1 MIMKPKNYFSVF
13 AKMPIEAKIFT
24 LQRAL
29 NCHPDEAKAI
39 IEKLE
44 TELKYQETLL
54 SLTQRKSHI
63 TEQETELIDKIKR
76 VRLSDRRRKKEGK
89 QERLIRLRYFHEI
102 EKLRKEGLGWRKI
115 SEYIKTYHHKQIS
128 HVTIR
133 NAYLKIKKQME
144 GDVEG

>member
-1 MIMKPKNYFSVF
+1 MKPKNYFSVF
-13 AKMPIEAKIFT
+13 AKMPLEAKIFT

-29 NCHPDEAKAI
+29 NCHPDEAKEI

-44 TELKYQETLL
+44 NELKYQETLL
-54 SLTQRKSHI
+54 SLVQRKAHI
-63 TEQETELIDKIKR
+63 TEQETTLIDKIKKI
-76 VRLSDRRRKKEGK
+76 RLSDRRRSKEGK
-89 QERLIRLRYFHEI
+89 QEKLIRLRYFHEI

-115 SEYIKTYHHKQIS
+115 AEYIRVYHHKKIS

-144 GDVEG
+144 QQQEQ

>member
-1 MIMKPKNYFSVF
+1 MKPKNYFSVF
-13 AKMPIEAKIFT
+13 AKMPLEAKIFT

-29 NCHPDEAKAI
+29 NCHPDEAKEI

-44 TELKYQETLL
+44 NELKYQETLL
-54 SLTQRKSHI
+54 SLVQRKAHI
-63 TEQETELIDKIKR
+63 TEQETTLIDKIKKI
-76 VRLSDRRRKKEGK
+76 RLSDRRRSKEGK
-89 QERLIRLRYFHEI
+89 QEKLIRLRYFHEI

-115 SEYIKTYHHKQIS
+115 AEYIRVYHHKKIS

-144 GDVEG
+144 QNNENR

>member
-1 MIMKPKNYFSVF
+1 MKPKNYFSVF
-13 AKMPIEAKIFT
+13 AKMPLKAKVFT

-54 SLTQRKSHI
+54 SLTQRKAHI
-63 TEQETELIDKIKR
+63 TEQETTLIDKIKR

-115 SEYIKTYHHKQIS
+115 AEYIKTYHHKQIS

-144 GDVEG
+144 QEK

>member
-1 MIMKPKNYFSVF
+1 MKPKNYFSVF
-13 AKMPIEAKIFT
+13 AKMPLEAKIFT

-44 TELKYQETLL
+44 NELKYQETLL
-54 SLTQRKSHI
+54 SLTQRKAHI
-63 TEQETELIDKIKR
+63 TEHETELIDKIKR
-76 VRLSDRRRKKEGK
+76 VRLSDHRRSREGK
-89 QERLIRLRYFHEI
+89 QTRLIRLRYFSEI

-115 SEYIKTYHHKQIS
+115 AEYIRIYHHKKIS

-144 GDVEG
+144 QQ

>member
-1 MIMKPKNYFSVF
+1 MKPKNYFAVF
-13 AKMPIEAKIFT
+13 AKMPLEAKIFT

-29 NCHPDEAKAI
+29 NCHPDEAKEI

-44 TELKYQETLL
+44 DELKYQETLL
-54 SLTQRKSHI
+54 SLTQRKAHI
-63 TEQETELIDKIKR
+63 TEKETELIDKIKR
-76 VRLSDRRRKKEGK
+76 IRLSDRRRSKEGK
-89 QERLIRLRYFHEI
+89 QEKLIRLRYFHEI

-115 SEYIKTYHHKQIS
+115 AEYIRVYHHKKIS

-144 GDVEG
+144 QNNENR

>member
-1 MIMKPKNYFSVF
+1 MKPKNYFSVF
-13 AKMPIEAKIFT
+13 AKMPLEAKIFT

-54 SLTQRKSHI
+54 SLTQRKAHI
-63 TEQETELIDKIKR
+63 TQKETELIDKIKR
-76 VRLSDRRRKKEGK
+76 IRLSDRRRKKEGK

-115 SEYIKTYHHKQIS
+115 AEYIRIYHHKQIS

-133 NAYLKIKKQME
+133 NAYLKLKKQME